1 MRSSASGQNQGEVC
15 FFFSFPGGDRAGTA
29 CSVGRISRRLCDPRR
44 AHKLGLGLVCPR
56 RRFAAVPLCLSPAGN
71 SSFYWEDRTRVEPA
85 LGRAGQGWAAGLGG
99 RLAGRR
105 AARTPE
111 WSWGV
116 PSGLDQAT
124 SVVSSRAPGSAD
136 SARRVRGR
144 AGTLGRP
151 RRPPPRGTTPPPPVR
166 GRKEL

>member
-1 MRSSASGQNQGEVC
+1 ML
-15 FFFSFPGGDRAGTA
+15 FFFFPGGDRAGTA
-29 CSVGRISRRLCDPRR
+29 CSVGRISRRLYDPRR
-44 AHKLGLGLVCPR
+44 ARKLGLGLVCPR

-85 LGRAGQGWAAGLGG
+85 LGRAGQGRAAGLGE

-136 SARRVRGR
+136 SARRGRGR
-144 AGTLGRP
+144 RYTWAAA
-151 RRPPPRGTTPPPPVR
+151 PPPSPRVPPLPR
-166 GRKEL
+166 